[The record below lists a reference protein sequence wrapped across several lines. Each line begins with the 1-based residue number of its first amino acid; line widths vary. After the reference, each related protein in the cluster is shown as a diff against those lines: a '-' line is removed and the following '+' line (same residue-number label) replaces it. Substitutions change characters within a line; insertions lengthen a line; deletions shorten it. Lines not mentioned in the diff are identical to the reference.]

1 MTIRWGVS
9 PIAWCNDDM
18 RELGGDTTLDEL
30 LTDVRDIGFDGV
42 ELGNKFPRDPEVL
55 APIMAGY
62 GLDVVGGWYSSNL
75 LVRDADAEI
84 AALSKHLALLEY
96 MDSSVFILAETS
108 NAVHG
113 DRTGSRLDTH
123 PVLPA
128 ADWKQFGERLNTVAR
143 FITDRGLRFAYHHH
157 LGTVV
162 ETKDELMLALT
173 ERVAGEKIDEVA
185 ERVAVLQERGEDLEP
200 GALVRQLLDVAFD
213 KKQGILLTSEI
224 RTRAMRD
231 PRLAETY
238 VAWQTGMVERI
249 GSFIEELALT
259 YGFRLR
265 VPARE
270 FAGLILQ
277 TWEDTS
283 AFAVMTGL
291 SAPAMHQLVNE
302 RTARLVTA
310 LVDPV

>member
-62 GLDVVGGWYSSNL
+62 GLDIVGGWYSSNL

-84 AALSKHLALLEY
+84 DALSKHLALLDY

-108 NAVHG
+108 NAVHC
-113 DRTGSRLDTH
+113 DRYGSRLDTH
-123 PVLPA
+123 PILPA

-143 FITDRGLRFAYHHH
+143 FINDRGLRFAYHHH

-162 ETKDELMLALT
+162 ETKDELDHFFDATGDHVGLVLDTGHALFGGIEPIDVIKAHPERIAHVHCKDVRTAKYDEFLANGTSFLNGVVGGMFT
-173 ERVAGEKIDEVA
+173 APGDGDYDYAPFMRALSDIDYSGWIVIEA
-185 ERVAVLQERGEDLEP
+185 EQDPAIANPREYS
-200 GALVRQLLDVAFD
+200 QLGLDTL
-213 KKQGILLTSEI
+213 K
-224 RTRAMRD
+224 
-231 PRLAETY
+231 RLASQ
-238 VAWQTGMVERI
+238 A
-249 GSFIEELALT
+249 ELA
-259 YGFRLR
+259 
-265 VPARE
+265 
-270 FAGLILQ
+270 
-277 TWEDTS
+277 
-283 AFAVMTGL
+283 
-291 SAPAMHQLVNE
+291 
-302 RTARLVTA
+302 
-310 LVDPV
+310 

>member
-62 GLDVVGGWYSSNL
+62 GLDIVGGWYSSNL

-84 AALSKHLALLEY
+84 DALSKHLALLDY

-108 NAVHG
+108 NAVHC
-113 DRTGSRLDTH
+113 DRYGSRLDTH

-128 ADWKQFGERLNTVAR
+128 ADWEQFGERLNTVAR
-143 FITDRGLRFAYHHH
+143 FINDRGLRFAYHHH

-162 ETKDELMLALT
+162 ETKDELDRFFDATGDHVGLVLDTGHALFGGIEPIDVIKAHPERIAHVHCKDVRTAKYDEFLANGTSFLNGVVGGMFT
-173 ERVAGEKIDEVA
+173 APGDGDYDYAPFMHALADMDYSGWIVIEA
-185 ERVAVLQERGEDLEP
+185 EQDPAIANPREYS
-200 GALVRQLLDVAFD
+200 QLGLDTL
-213 KKQGILLTSEI
+213 K
-224 RTRAMRD
+224 
-231 PRLAETY
+231 RLASQ
-238 VAWQTGMVERI
+238 A
-249 GSFIEELALT
+249 ELA
-259 YGFRLR
+259 
-265 VPARE
+265 
-270 FAGLILQ
+270 
-277 TWEDTS
+277 
-283 AFAVMTGL
+283 
-291 SAPAMHQLVNE
+291 
-302 RTARLVTA
+302 
-310 LVDPV
+310 

>member
-62 GLDVVGGWYSSNL
+62 GLDIVGGWYSSNL

-84 AALSKHLALLEY
+84 AALAKHLALLEY

-113 DRTGSRLDTH
+113 DRYGSRLDAH

-143 FITDRGLRFAYHHH
+143 FIADRGLRFAYHHH
-157 LGTVV
+157 LGTIV
-162 ETKDELMLALT
+162 ETKDELERFFDATGDHVGLVLDTGHALFGGIEPIDVIKARP
-173 ERVAGEKIDEVA
+173 ERVAHVHCKDVRTAKYDEFLANGTSFLNGVVGGMFTAPGDGDYDYAPFMRALADMDYSGWIVIEA
-185 ERVAVLQERGEDLEP
+185 EQDPAIANPREYSQLGLDTLKRLAREE
-200 GALVRQLLDVAFD
+200 ALV
-213 KKQGILLTSEI
+213 
-224 RTRAMRD
+224 
-231 PRLAETY
+231 
-238 VAWQTGMVERI
+238 
-249 GSFIEELALT
+249 
-259 YGFRLR
+259 
-265 VPARE
+265 
-270 FAGLILQ
+270 
-277 TWEDTS
+277 
-283 AFAVMTGL
+283 
-291 SAPAMHQLVNE
+291 
-302 RTARLVTA
+302 
-310 LVDPV
+310 